1 MRFSR
6 SAYIGVVGVA
16 ISRFQYTKVCTCSV
30 SVCKSVG
37 GQCSGFIPCL
47 RVLRHSFLSCRKHLS
62 LSYRRLRRRY
72 STFCSVLSTFFL
84 SRRRQKEKEARI
96 PTYTTQPGFGRC
108 PSHERKLNDTTNK
121 CALSF
126 DAIDVTLTGGVLLG
140 WMPVA
145 GTWLCC
151 LVHVPG
157 SPLLH
162 DHVAA
167 LYTTE
172 IAHIPNEVRQPLHY
186 R

>member
-1 MRFSR
+1 MHFSG
-6 SAYIGVVGVA
+6 SAYIGVVGLA

-72 STFCSVLSTFFL
+72 STFCSVLCFPLFFL
-84 SRRRQKEKEARI
+84 SRRRQKD
-96 PTYTTQPGFGRC
+96 
-108 PSHERKLNDTTNK
+108 DTTNK

>member
-1 MRFSR
+1 VFWFYTMSPRLASF
-6 SAYIGVVGVA
+6 
-16 ISRFQYTKVCTCSV
+16 ISILSQASLF
-30 SVCKSVG
+30 
-37 GQCSGFIPCL
+37 
-47 RVLRHSFLSCRKHLS
+47 VLSKAAPEIFDLL
-62 LSYRRLRRRY
+62 
-72 STFCSVLSTFFL
+72 FCSVLSTFFL